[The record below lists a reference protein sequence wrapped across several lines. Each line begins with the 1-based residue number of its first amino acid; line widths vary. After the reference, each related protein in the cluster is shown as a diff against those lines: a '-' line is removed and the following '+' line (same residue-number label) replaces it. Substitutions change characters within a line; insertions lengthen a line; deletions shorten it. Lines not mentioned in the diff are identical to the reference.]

1 MNAPERRR
9 RADESGRVTCRVCF
23 ARIDLSLD
31 RIDDT
36 PMYVYHRCPAC
47 EQWFTIR
54 REDLELLR
62 AREAAD
68 GADDAAGESA
78 GDAGTASGSDV
89 EAAAG

>member
-1 MNAPERRR
+1 MSSPLERRHNP
-9 RADESGRVTCRVCF
+9 DDSGRVTCRVCF
-23 ARIDLSLD
+23 ARVMLSLD

-54 REDLELLR
+54 RADLDRLR
-62 AREAAD
+62 ERSE
-68 GADDAAGESA
+68 
-78 GDAGTASGSDV
+78 GS

>member
-1 MNAPERRR
+1 MSSPLERRHNP
-9 RADESGRVTCRVCF
+9 DESGRVTCRVCF
-23 ARIDLSLD
+23 ARVELSLD

-54 REDLELLR
+54 RDDLDRLR
-62 AREAAD
+62 ERAE
-68 GADDAAGESA
+68 
-78 GDAGTASGSDV
+78 GS